1 MATRIIHE
9 SWSYLHLNDGNTLSK
24 YHALRMIMRVP
35 CPKLLLRVFI
45 MTMMIS
51 RRLIP
56 ASAWTTKPPTGR
68 VVGRSYLIRSSSAT
82 SSVRSLGRQGLVIHP
97 SFLHDSV
104 STTVNSRRASASAAS
119 SRLLFSTK
127 TSSDETKETTIIYQ
141 ELKSLSLEI
150 RRHDD
155 LYYNEQPELQDD
167 EYDALVKR
175 EEELCETHPEL
186 LKQWQGES
194 GLGPAAT
201 RQGRVGSTIKIRPS
215 LLTTTRLKRTH
226 SKPMLSLDN
235 VKNRPQLLAW
245 LHRVQKKLQ
254 PDEDEPSD
262 DTTIT
267 IVTEPK
273 LDGLSLSLRYKLDHD
288 QPSSKSKEY
297 TLCWA
302 STRGDGRQGQDVTQA
317 IVHGM
322 SKQIPVTLTH
332 TNDAATTSMMP
343 IEVRGEVVM
352 PNSVFEKLLQATS
365 NNDSSNLTTTQFS
378 NARNAASGIIMRKT
392 NTEELDEESQQLRS
406 KLCFYAYDLVSDDLN
421 IQDGLEARQILTKWG
436 FQVPEPIAVTTLP
449 LLISNNENNTELQL
463 WNETYIPS
471 MLEYYD
477 ELDRHRQGEALKTS
491 SYLWGDYDMDGCVH
505 KLSNH
510 SLRTFIG
517 ASNKSPRWAVAHKFP
532 PLAALTTLLQID
544 IQVGRTGSITPVAIL
559 EPVEI
564 GGVLV
569 QRATLHNFGHMLH
582 VLGSHAN
589 DNETTTSIPYK
600 TPVLVRRA
608 GDVIPQVVQRVN
620 VTLPPANDDTPSIS
634 LVAPTHCPACGSPA
648 IIEEKSD
655 NSVGQV
661 LRCGGPSLL
670 CPPRAVTS
678 IAHAYARDALDVSG
692 FSEAR
697 IEQLLDAKIIRFPC
711 DLFTMS
717 EVKWEQVT
725 ELPGW
730 GAKSITNL
738 KETARRVSTDG
749 VSLGRFIF
757 SLSIRHAGKHSSELL
772 ASSFGTCD
780 AFLDA
785 VDQATEWNEDA
796 EIEKGENAT
805 HPFAVLLDDQ
815 AKGVGPV
822 LISSLMAFSKEPEL
836 VEAARDLAKAIRVI
850 EEPKLALIAAQASG
864 SSNDTYGT
872 VLSDDGKPFWGQK
885 VVFTGAIADLSRS
898 EAQSAAKKLGAQSTP
913 NSVSK
918 ATDLVVYG
926 DNGGKK
932 LEQALELG
940 VKTMD
945 ADEFVKLV
953 EAHTL

>member
-1 MATRIIHE
+1 MMKA
-9 SWSYLHLNDGNTLSK
+9 YL
-24 YHALRMIMRVP
+24 
-35 CPKLLLRVFI
+35 KLLLRIFI
-45 MTMMIS
+45 TTMMIS
-51 RRLIP
+51 RRLTP
-56 ASAWTTKPPTGR
+56 VCAWTTKPPTVR

-82 SSVRSLGRQGLVIHP
+82 STVRSLGRQGLEMHP
-97 SFLHDSV
+97 SFLHYFISTTMNPSV
-104 STTVNSRRASASAAS
+104 SSSS
-119 SRLLFSTK
+119 SRLFSSTK
-127 TSSDETKETTIIYQ
+127 SASDETTTTASVSKDTTIIYQ
-141 ELKSLSLEI
+141 ELKSLSVEI

-155 LYYNEQPELQDD
+155 LYYNELPELQDD

-175 EEELCETHPEL
+175 EEELCEAYPQL

-201 RQGRVGSTIKIRPS
+201 RQGRVGSAIKTKPTLS
-215 LLTTTRLKRTH
+215 TTARLKRTH

-235 VKNRPQLLAW
+235 VKNRPQLIAW

-254 PDEDEPSD
+254 LAEDEPSH

-273 LDGLSLSLRYKLDHD
+273 LDGLSLSLRYELDND
-288 QPSSKSKEY
+288 QSSSSKSKEY
-297 TLCWA
+297 TLRWA

-317 IVHGM
+317 IVQGM
-322 SKQIPVTLTH
+322 SNQIPVTLTH
-332 TNDAATTSMMP
+332 TNAAAATTISNMP

-352 PNSVFEKLLQATS
+352 PNSVFDELLKATS
-365 NNDSSNLTTTQFS
+365 NNDTSNVTTTQFS

-392 NTEELDEESQQLRS
+392 NTEDLDEESQQLRS
-406 KLCFYAYDLVSDDLN
+406 KLCFYAYDLVSDDLD
-421 IQDGLEARQILTKWG
+421 IQDGLEARNILTKWG
-436 FQVPEPIAVTTLP
+436 FQVPDPIAVTSLP
-449 LLISNNENNTELQL
+449 LAISNNQNNTELQL
-463 WNETYIPS
+463 WNETDIPS
-471 MLEYYD
+471 MLQYYD
-477 ELDRHRQGEALKTS
+477 ELDRHRQGEKPKTS
-491 SYLWGDYDMDGCVH
+491 SYSWGDYDMDGCVH
-505 KLSNH
+505 KLVNH
-510 SLRTFIG
+510 SLRRLLG

-532 PLAALTTLLQID
+532 PLAAMTTLLQID
-544 IQVGRTGSITPVAIL
+544 IQVGRTGSMTPVAIL
-559 EPVEI
+559 EPVEV

-569 QRATLHNFGHMLH
+569 QRATLHNFGHMQH
-582 VLGSHAN
+582 VLGTRAN
-589 DNETTTSIPYK
+589 DSATTTSIPHK

-620 VTLPPANDDTPSIS
+620 VTLPPANDTTPSIS
-634 LVAPTHCPACGSPA
+634 LEAPTHCPACGSPA

-655 NSVGQV
+655 HAVGQV

-711 DLFTMS
+711 DVFIMS
-717 EVKWEQVT
+717 EAKWEQVA

-730 GAKSITNL
+730 GAKSINNL
-738 KETARRVSTDG
+738 RETAQRVSTDG

-780 AFLDA
+780 AFLEA
-785 VDQATEWNEDA
+785 VDQATEWNNKDA
-796 EIEKGENAT
+796 EGENST

-822 LISSLMAFSKEPEL
+822 LISSLLAFSTQPEL
-836 VEAARDLAKAIRVI
+836 IEAARNLAKAVRVI
-850 EEPKLALIAAQASG
+850 EEPTRESIGAQATCSG
-864 SSNDTYGT
+864 SSNDTYGP
-872 VLSDDGKPFWGQK
+872 VMSDDRKPMMGQK

-898 EAQSAAKKLGAQSTP
+898 QAQAAAKKLGAQSTP

-926 DNGGKK
+926 DKGGKK
-932 LEQALELG
+932 LENALNLG

-945 ADEFVKLV
+945 ADAFVKLV
-953 EAHTL
+953 EEHAS